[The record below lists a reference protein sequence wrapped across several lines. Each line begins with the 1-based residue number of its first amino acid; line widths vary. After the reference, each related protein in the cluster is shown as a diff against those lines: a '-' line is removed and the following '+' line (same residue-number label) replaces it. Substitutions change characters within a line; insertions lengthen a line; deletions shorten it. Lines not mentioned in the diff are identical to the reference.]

1 MKCPNC
7 GGSNDRVLDSRASSD
22 NTSIRRRRECLDCG
36 FRFTSY
42 EKVEEKPL
50 TVHKKNNQYEPFD
63 IKKLE
68 RGIKICT
75 DKRRIEPK
83 TVETLVNNIERA
95 IRKKAGPERVITST
109 AIGEQALKE
118 IYKVD
123 KVAYVRFASVYRAY
137 DDVAQFTQE
146 IERLAKEVD

>member
-7 GGSNDRVLDSRASSD
+7 GGTNDRVLDSRASSD

-63 IKKLE
+63 LKKLE

-83 TVETLVNNIERA
+83 TIEILVNNIERA
-95 IRKKAGPERVITST
+95 IRKKAGPERIIT
-109 AIGEQALKE
+109 
-118 IYKVD
+118 
-123 KVAYVRFASVYRAY
+123 
-137 DDVAQFTQE
+137 
-146 IERLAKEVD
+146 